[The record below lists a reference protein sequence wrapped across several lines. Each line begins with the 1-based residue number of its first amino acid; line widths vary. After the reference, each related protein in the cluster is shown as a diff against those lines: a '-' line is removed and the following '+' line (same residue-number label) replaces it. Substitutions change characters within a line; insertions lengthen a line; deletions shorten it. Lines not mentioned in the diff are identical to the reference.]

1 MMRAEFSGMIPAAVE
16 KFEALFEALE
26 VLELNPRV
34 TAGYSAHGDEN
45 DLRSWGVVVS
55 MACNDMDVL
64 ADEAAELGITI
75 QEDGSL
81 AYTNGLTLADFQT
94 GRVGADLTINTETEV
109 L

>member
-1 MMRAEFSGMIPAAVE
+1 MRAEFSGMLPAAVE
-16 KFEALFEALE
+16 KFEALFAALE
-26 VLELNPRV
+26 VQELNPRV
-34 TAGYSAHGDEN
+34 TAGYSAHGDES

-64 ADEAAELGITI
+64 AKKAAELGITI

-81 AYTNGLTLADFQT
+81 AYTNGLALADFQT
-94 GRVGADLTINTETEV
+94 GRVGGDLTLNEETEV